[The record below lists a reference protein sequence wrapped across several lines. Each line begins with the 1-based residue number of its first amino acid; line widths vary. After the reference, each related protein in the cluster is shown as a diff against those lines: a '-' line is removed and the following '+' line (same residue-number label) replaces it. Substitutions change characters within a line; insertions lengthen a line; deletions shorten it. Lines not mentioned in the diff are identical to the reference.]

1 MKNKYITSILLFIS
15 LFLVLGTTSVLAYEL
30 EWPNSPGGTSI
41 GEGTKITTLVRYIYE
56 WGVSIGI
63 LLAFV
68 AIVVAGFTYMTS
80 TGNANKIKEAQDNI
94 KDAFIGLALLLSSWL
109 ILNTINPS
117 LTNLVIPDIEYDM
130 ELGESGFKPADLPKG
145 QCTKVVF
152 WDEKNFEGGVK
163 EIKEFDDE
171 ANSFELTVW
180 VPDPVTRELI
190 KRATD
195 FNPKSYIAYR
205 EMRTTDGE
213 KEIDEK
219 LCKLYQ
225 EEEKTKKYCENGFIK
240 DDSCVVELYA
250 PSPAWDIISLCGDKL
265 LSIPGAVSNIDRMLA
280 NPNEDLKCYK
290 VIKGDDE

>member
-117 LTNLVIPDIEYDM
+117 LTNLVVPNIEYDM

-152 WDEKNFEGGVK
+152 WEEKNFTGKKREIVNFLDK
-163 EIKEFDDE
+163 ETPFSFDNAFLGPAGEIIKY
-171 ANSFELTVW
+171 V
-180 VPDPVTRELI
+180 
-190 KRATD
+190 TD

-205 EMRTTDGE
+205 EMRTVEGE

-219 LCKLYQ
+219 LCELYQAEDKTKLY
-225 EEEKTKKYCENGFIK
+225 CEGGFIK
-240 DDSCVVELYA
+240 DDSCIVELYGA
-250 PSPAWDIISLCGDKL
+250 SPSWDLINPCGDKL
-265 LSIPGAVSNIDRMLA
+265 LSIPGAVGNVDRMLA
-280 NPNEDLKCYK
+280 NPNESLDCYK
-290 VIKGDDE
+290 IIKGDDE